1 MSLGVLLL
9 DLLLLFFDGDLEVR
23 LEGGEGRG
31 DLDLFFFD
39 FLGERDLFF
48 RGDLLLDRDLD
59 RGIVKTVVVSNKKNI
74 GKEGAYLQT
83 RHANI
88 LPN

>member
-9 DLLLLFFDGDLEVR
+9 DLLLLFFNGDLDVR

-31 DLDLFFFD
+31 DRDLFFFD
-39 FLGERDLFF
+39 FLGDRDLFF

-59 RGIVKTVVVSNKKNI
+59 RGIVKTVGVSN
-74 GKEGAYLQT
+74 
-83 RHANI
+83 
-88 LPN
+88 